1 MFLVIL
7 GSLIADLEYS
17 RTNYE
22 FSGDISNPVIQTYTE
37 KVHVEFVD
45 FEDHFE
51 YLMERDDGSKT
62 KLVCSQEHYE
72 AFVIKGDVHESCKG
86 YHLRDGQEFL
96 FDSEFE

>member
-51 YLMERDDGSKT
+51 YLM
-62 KLVCSQEHYE
+62 
-72 AFVIKGDVHESCKG
+72 
-86 YHLRDGQEFL
+86 
-96 FDSEFE
+96 